1 MHGTIEVESEIEQG
15 ATFTV
20 RLPLERIQKL
30 KANEEDTK
38 STVETETKKSN
49 VLLVEDNYEVL
60 KLLQSIFK
68 EDYKVSTA
76 MNGKDALK
84 SINKSMPDLIISD
97 VMMPLMSGIEL
108 CNTLKK
114 DSKFSHIP
122 IILLSAKSQL
132 YDKLEGLESGAD
144 AYLTKPFSLEE
155 IKKTV
160 SNLILQRKTIIDKF
174 SKTIAAFSD
183 ENMVSHEILILQK
196 ASEFILENI
205 ENEDLSVND
214 LANHLNMSRFTLIRR
229 FKSINNMTPNVYIQ
243 KIRLEKAKE
252 MIKNKVA
259 SMSEIAFK
267 VGFASSTYF
276 TSSFKKEFGITPKDF
291 LHLSDSEQGGTL

>member
-1 MHGTIEVESEIEQG
+1 
-15 ATFTV
+15 
-20 RLPLERIQKL
+20 
-30 KANEEDTK
+30 
-38 STVETETKKSN
+38 
-49 VLLVEDNYEVL
+49 
-60 KLLQSIFK
+60 
-68 EDYKVSTA
+68 
-76 MNGKDALK
+76 
-84 SINKSMPDLIISD
+84 MPDLIISD

-291 LHLSDSEQGGTL
+291 LHLSESEQGNTL